1 MFEIKSL
8 TLRNIKVYLRDKT
21 AVFFSFLSVIIL
33 LSLYILFIGNQFKPE
48 VLTGILTEQELT
60 FLMYSQLLPG
70 LIVINSVSIPL
81 GNLGNI
87 INDLEYK
94 QLDGF
99 LVTPVKR
106 FKVVISYYISSFL
119 ITVVISVLLV
129 ILASVLMM
137 LTTGYIYDLDVFIY
151 TVLYVILFSF
161 ISSAIMVFLT
171 QFIKSVNA
179 FGAFSG
185 VFGSVVG
192 FVSGIYM
199 PLFIL
204 PDFIQKVASL
214 VPFTHMTILLKQVM
228 MKQSFEIIDQ
238 KFGSNIPP
246 ADYQNFLNQYQEAV
260 GINDIGILG
269 LNVPMFWVMLL
280 IGIFSLGLLILSAML
295 INNRLKK

>member
-129 ILASVLMM
+129 LLASIIMM
-137 LTTGYIYDLDVFIY
+137 LTTGYTYDLDVFMF

-171 QFIKSVNA
+171 QFIKSVN
-179 FGAFSG
+179 
-185 VFGSVVG
+185 VHLVV
-192 FVSGIYM
+192 Y
-199 PLFIL
+199 L
-204 PDFIQKVASL
+204 
-214 VPFTHMTILLKQVM
+214 
-228 MKQSFEIIDQ
+228 
-238 KFGSNIPP
+238 
-246 ADYQNFLNQYQEAV
+246 
-260 GINDIGILG
+260 
-269 LNVPMFWVMLL
+269 VML
-280 IGIFSLGLLILSAML
+280 
-295 INNRLKK
+295 